1 MRKIIGLMAVATAAQ
16 LAWSLP
22 AFAQAKGSAPSLA
35 NGLSTTVKT
44 VRAGNGALA
53 FLSCYNPNATVAYV
67 QFFDTVGTVTLGTTV
82 PKLSIGVP
90 ATQHVSVPVG
100 AAFLAGIKAA
110 ATTTATGSTA
120 PGTALDC
127 NFAFQ

>member
-1 MRKIIGLMAVATAAQ
+1 MRKIISLMAGVLIVQ

-53 FLSCYNPNATVAYV
+53 FLSCYNPNAAVAYV
-67 QFFDTVGTVTLGTTV
+67 QLFDTAGAVTLGTTL

-90 ATQHVSVPVG
+90 ATQSSSFPIG

-120 PGTALDC
+120 PATALDC
-127 NFAFQ
+127 NFTFQ